1 MHPILVECLNAGVLT
16 GSRALKCHKSDSDW
30 DIVLTESAIPKSLDN
45 IEYDV
50 CATLQENCEPY
61 EADGIDSLQEMYEGT
76 IWGPIN
82 RIVKYYLFEEDG
94 GSLVI
99 LNLFIYPDK
108 EQLTVAKF
116 HQVNAFMMFSLTQQE
131 REHKPTRVTKFK
143 EILKNLNIT

>member
-16 GSRALKCHKSDSDW
+16 GSRAFKCHKSDSDW

-45 IEYDV
+45 IKYDV
-50 CATLQENCEPY
+50 CATFQENCEPS

-76 IWGPIN
+76 VWGPITK
-82 RIVKYYLFEEDG
+82 IVKYYIDDI
-94 GSLVI
+94 VI
-99 LNLFIYPDK
+99 NLFVYPDK
-108 EQLTVAKF
+108 ELNRVRKF
-116 HQVNAFMMFSLTQQE
+116 TQVNAHMMFSLTQQE